1 VIVADTDVL
10 IDFLEGRSPAAERI
24 VLELDRGQLQTTVIS
39 RFELL
44 AGARTGT
51 QQKVVGELLVTV
63 PCLALDEQGAD
74 TAAEIRRTLERDGAG
89 IGMADSLIAGTVVS
103 HRGVLLTRNGRHFAR
118 VPGLALG
125 RIGRSESE

>member
-1 VIVADTDVL
+1 
-10 IDFLEGRSPAAERI
+10 
-24 VLELDRGQLQTTVIS
+24 
-39 RFELL
+39 
-44 AGARTGT
+44 
-51 QQKVVGELLVTV
+51 VGELLVTV